1 MPINKKSIQVIV
13 ENIDDPTDIKK
24 FNSIH
29 QAMKNYKKSFKTIKD
44 YIMNNRIIN
53 GFRWRTNI
61 ETQSIINIETE
72 LNRIDED
79 LQKLEIELNE
89 PLEEELEKEL
99 EKELEEV
106 NYIIYP
112 YQLESIQEIDE
123 TKEIQ
128 EVVENTEDIDY
139 IETPKE
145 EIPYTEPIKIINTPV
160 GNNSPQFKYKQRDQ
174 CVCKIM

>member
-53 GFRWRTNI
+53 GFKWRTNI
-61 ETQSIINIETE
+61 QTQTIINIEEE
-72 LNRIDED
+72 LNRIDTD
-79 LQKLEIELNE
+79 LQKLETELNE
-89 PLEEELEKEL
+89 PLEEEV
-99 EKELEEV
+99 EKELEEA

-112 YQLESIQEIDE
+112 YQLEPIQEIKE
-123 TKEIQ
+123 TIEEII
-128 EVVENTEDIDY
+128 ENTEELDY

-145 EIPYTEPIKIINTPV
+145 ELSYIEPIKIIHTPCV
-160 GNNSPQFKYKQRDQ
+160 NNSPEYKYKQRDQ

>member
-13 ENIDDPTDIKK
+13 ENVDDPTDIQK

-29 QAMKNYKKSFKTIKD
+29 EAMKNYKKSFKTIKD

-61 ETQSIINIETE
+61 QTQSIVTIENE

-79 LQKLEIELNE
+79 LQTLETELNE
-89 PLEEELEKEL
+89 PLEEELEKEF
-99 EKELEEV
+99 EEE

-112 YQLESIQEIDE
+112 YQLEPIKEVEE

-128 EVVENTEDIDY
+128 EVIENTEELD
-139 IETPKE
+139 
-145 EIPYTEPIKIINTPV
+145 YTEPIKIIHTPDV
-160 GNNSPQFKYKQRDQ
+160 NNSQQYKYKQRDQ

>member
-29 QAMKNYKKSFKTIKD
+29 EAMKNYKKSFKTIKE

-61 ETQSIINIETE
+61 QTQSIVSIETE

-79 LQKLEIELNE
+79 LQKLETELNE

-99 EKELEEV
+99 EEE

-112 YQLESIQEIDE
+112 YQLEPIKEVEE

-128 EVVENTEDIDY
+128 EIIENTEEIDY
-139 IETPKE
+139 IETPRE
-145 EIPYTEPIKIINTPV
+145 EVSYIEPIKIINTPAI
-160 GNNSPQFKYKQRDQ
+160 NNLPQYKYKQRDQ